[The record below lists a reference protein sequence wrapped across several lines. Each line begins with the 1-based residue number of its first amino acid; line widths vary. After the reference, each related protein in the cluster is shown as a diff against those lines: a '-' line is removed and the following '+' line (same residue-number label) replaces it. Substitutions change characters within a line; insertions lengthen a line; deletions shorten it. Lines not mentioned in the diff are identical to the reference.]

1 MGVVNSLKKNFIV
14 ITILFTFFIIIIWFF
29 KDDEYKTLEDV
40 EKLFIKNDI
49 SYISKPVENKYVLDI
64 AKEQRLY
71 EVENN
76 DIFVYIV
83 DKSDMK
89 SADYRVSNEILDG
102 NYVVATTDTF
112 IFAYTEKNIGKFY
125 QRLYAVI
132 DEIIDSEK

>member
-1 MGVVNSLKKNFIV
+1 MKKYFIV
-14 ITILFTFFIIIIWFF
+14 ITILFTFIIILIWLFQ
-29 KDDEYKTLEDV
+29 DNEYKTLGDI

-76 DIFVYIV
+76 NIYVYIV

-89 SADYRVSNEILDG
+89 SADYRVSNEILDS

-112 IFAYTEKNIGKFY
+112 IFAYTEKNPGKFH
-125 QRLYAVI
+125 QGLYAVI